1 MNSYRRSNGLSSSDI
16 IALAVGIPTGV
27 LTFIGVLLAYL
38 GYRRRRILN
47 ANVGNDCDIE
57 CAGVAYHLTIQQTR
71 RRTPNSFQPEAD
83 ETNSTHI
90 DKDSD
95 SGKTK
100 NSLTVA
106 TSLVFL
112 QSMYGIRPRKLQ
124 HQVPR
129 LAL

>member
-47 ANVGNDCDIE
+47 AN
-57 CAGVAYHLTIQQTR
+57 TR

-95 SGKTK
+95 SEHVRYPTTEAAAPGAKAGSVIIGTLSGNV
-100 NSLTVA
+100 NSMNGVTN
-106 TSLVFL
+106 SYNL
-112 QSMYGIRPRKLQ
+112 Q
-124 HQVPR
+124 QV
-129 LAL
+129 